1 MSQDLKIILTPKTDT
16 SSKTVEQ
23 LNQQIKSLEKK
34 LNSLNLK
41 TNIDAS
47 TLKTLNDFSSAVDTY
62 QKHLKSFN
70 QTVKETT
77 TITRNADGTVDKLS
91 QQYKKNGEI
100 LQHETKIIDN
110 RNKALKEQTQEVNK
124 LASATE
130 KLGQVQK
137 KTEQKNI

>member
-1 MSQDLKIILTPKTDT
+1 MSQDLKIILTPKADT
-16 SSKTVEQ
+16 SPKTAEQ

-47 TLKTLNDFSSAVDTY
+47 ALKTLNDFSSAVDTY

-77 TITRNADGTVDKLS
+77 TVPILLWV
-91 QQYKKNGEI
+91 YKKSKQEYVTI
-100 LQHETKIIDN
+100 LK
-110 RNKALKEQTQEVNK
+110 R
-124 LASATE
+124 
-130 KLGQVQK
+130 
-137 KTEQKNI
+137 

>member
-1 MSQDLKIILTPKTDT
+1 MSQDLKIILTPKADT

-47 TLKTLNDFSSAVDTY
+47 ALKTY

-77 TITRNADGTVDKLS
+77 TVPILLWV
-91 QQYKKNGEI
+91 YKKSKQEYVTI
-100 LQHETKIIDN
+100 LK
-110 RNKALKEQTQEVNK
+110 R
-124 LASATE
+124 
-130 KLGQVQK
+130 
-137 KTEQKNI
+137 